1 MNGYLTKPLKAH
13 ELFAAVEDWGR
24 PGPEEPAAASGTAAP
39 VDLSHFRQSMSEAG
53 VEDDGT
59 DTIIRLFMRD
69 APERL
74 QAIEQAAAA
83 RDAEAIRT
91 SAHAFKSAA
100 ASIQARALADRLEAM
115 ESAAASGAVDEAVG
129 MIGQLRAE
137 HEAVLAYL
145 ESSLG
150 A

>member
-1 MNGYLTKPLKAH
+1 
-13 ELFAAVEDWGR
+13 
-24 PGPEEPAAASGTAAP
+24 
-39 VDLSHFRQSMSEAG
+39 MSEAG

-83 RDAEAIRT
+83 RDGEAIRT

-115 ESAAASGAVDEAVG
+115 ESAAASGRG
-129 MIGQLRAE
+129 
-137 HEAVLAYL
+137 
-145 ESSLG
+145 
-150 A
+150 